1 MHLLGLAASRHM
13 ESYLVPQPGI
23 EPPELEGGFLTTGP
37 SENLPQ
43 NFQQCLKLS
52 ETAVY
57 LRTRLGQHCSLITQ
71 GTIPCI
77 LFFFFFCIP
86 CFI

>member
-1 MHLLGLAASRHM
+1 M

-43 NFQQCLKLS
+43 NFQQYLKLS

-57 LRTRLGQHCSLITQ
+57 LRTRLGQHCSLTTQ

-77 LFFFFFCIP
+77 PCFVLFFFVCFVFFCIP

>member
-1 MHLLGLAASRHM
+1 MRLLSLAASRHM

-23 EPPELEGGFLTTGP
+23 KPPELEGGFLTIGP

-43 NFQQCLKLS
+43 FFQQSLKLS

-57 LRTRLGQHCSLITQ
+57 LRRRPGQNCSLITQ
-71 GTIPCI
+71 GSIP
-77 LFFFFFCIP
+77 CIP